1 MASPIISPKSR
12 ASDRENSAN
21 RPASGEADASSQDQP
36 VCARCA
42 EPCNTTGPQCGACGA
57 IADSFVYRS
66 RVAAAALALFG
77 GLFGLHRFY
86 LKQWRALLYLAFCW
100 TPLPWLA
107 GIVECIVFLSSSQTA
122 WNAKYNQGISTGRE
136 SGKVLGLFMILGL
149 AIFAGT
155 LSLLSW
161 LPFQAA
167 SNAFEA
173 HQQQRAIV
181 AATEQVATATQQFVQ
196 AHGRHPQNL
205 SQLRLDKQMMDD
217 YGQSIQLSRT
227 ELSATLPGPN
237 GGQII
242 MVPVLMNG
250 EVLWDCSGSTLVG
263 YALPSQC
270 R

>member
-1 MASPIISPKSR
+1 MASPIVSTPSCGSDSAPSPTRDANAEAGSH
-12 ASDRENSAN
+12 NQSA
-21 RPASGEADASSQDQP
+21 
-36 VCARCA
+36 CARCGTM
-42 EPCNTTGPQCGACGA
+42 PNTTGPQCSSCGA
-57 IADSFVYRS
+57 IADNFVYRS
-66 RVAAAALALFG
+66 RVAAATLALFG

-86 LKQWRALLYLAFCW
+86 LKQWRALFYLAFCW

-107 GIVECIVFLSSSQTA
+107 GIIECIVFLSSSQTA

-136 SGKVLGLFMILGL
+136 SGMVLGLFMISGL
-149 AIFAGT
+149 AIFAGA

-167 SNAFEA
+167 TNAFEA

-181 AATEQVATATQQFVQ
+181 AATEQVATATERYIK
-196 AHGRHPQNL
+196 ANGRHPQNL
-205 SQLRLDKQMMDD
+205 SQLSLDKQTIDE

-227 ELSATLPGPN
+227 ELSASLPGTN

-263 YALPSQC
+263 FALPGQC